1 MPKNIVH
8 IAEDVSLTSGGL
20 RSMITNLNN
29 QLNHSE
35 LSSKIITLKKE
46 ENDVFDLVESNQ
58 NFWNYSSDYQKKVE
72 IDLNPSSILHLHGVW
87 MYPQYIAAKISKN
100 NNIPS
105 ILTCHG
111 MLEPYLLNDKKVKK
125 YLYLNLILKSILK
138 KTKIV
143 HAITEKEK
151 NNIFNLT
158 KHQNIVEIPN
168 LINIDTSNN
177 LNYDPKEEYILFL
190 GRFHPVKGIELLI
203 EAFEKIKSKKI
214 KLYLV
219 GFKNDYCASIL
230 DLINKKGLNHRV
242 HYYGEANGI
251 EKNILY
257 ANAKAFVSPSY
268 SEVIGMV
275 NLEAASFKT
284 PVITTYNTGLSKQW
298 SKNGGFLIN
307 PVLEEL
313 VNTLDT
319 VCNMDTNERIERGI
333 CLYDFVLKNYSW
345 KEKGYLWNEL
355 YKSL

>member
-1 MPKNIVH
+1 MPKKIIH

-20 RSMITNLNN
+20 RSMITDLNN
-29 QLNHSE
+29 QLNLSD

-46 ENDVFDLVESNQ
+46 ENDVFDLVESKQ

-72 IDLNPSSILHLHGVW
+72 IDLNPTSILHLHGVW
-87 MYPQYIAAKISKN
+87 MYPQYIAAKISEK

-111 MLEPYLLNDKKVKK
+111 MLEPYLLNDKKLKK
-125 YLYLNLILKSILK
+125 YLYLNIILKSILK
-138 KTKIV
+138 KTKII

-158 KHQNIVEIPN
+158 KHPKIIEIPN
-168 LINIDTSNN
+168 LINIDKTNS
-177 LNYDPKEEYILFL
+177 LKYDPKEEYILFL
-190 GRFHPVKGIELLI
+190 GRFHAVKGIELLV
-203 EAFEKIKSKKI
+203 EAFEKIDNKNI

-219 GFKNDYCASIL
+219 GFKNDYCMSIL
-230 DLINKKGLNHRV
+230 ELINKKGLNKRIR
-242 HYYGEANGI
+242 YYGEAKGI

-257 ANAKAFVSPSY
+257 ANAKAFVAPSF

-298 SKNGGFLIN
+298 NKNGGFLIN

-313 VNTLDT
+313 VKTLNI
-319 VCNMDTNERIERGI
+319 VCTMHTNERIERGI

-345 KEKGYLWNEL
+345 NEKGYLWNEL